1 MKRAIGLALG
11 IALVVVPSAFAQV
24 SRANVYGKVTD
35 ESGAVLPGANI
46 TLTGD
51 SGTRSSVSGAE
62 GAFRFLGL
70 SIGNYDIT
78 AALAG
83 FTTVTRQVVLVTGQ
97 SVDLTYTLK
106 VATVEETLLV
116 TAETPVVDTKKLGTS
131 TTLTR
136 DELER
141 VPQARDP
148 WAILRTVPGVVIDRV
163 SIAGNEDGQQ
173 SNFQAKGSDDANI
186 SWNLDG
192 VEITDVSATG
202 ASPTYYDYDAF
213 EEIAISTS
221 GNNLNTKTGGLGINF
236 ATKRGTNRWRGSAR
250 GLITHDDMQWSNI
263 AGTDFVGD
271 PRLGD
276 SDKAD
281 HTQQI
286 NDYGIEVGGP
296 IIKDKLHIWGSYG
309 KQDIRIIRSNQ
320 TSDKTK
326 LESFNAKMNWQIS
339 RNTSMS
345 VFFFNGKKAKDGR
358 TSGSLQWSENSLWDQ
373 GPNHT
378 DFMPGNIHGFL
389 KFELNHIVNPDF
401 FVNVKY
407 SNYDTGFILASR
419 DLETNYTWSFDQ
431 GIALGGALVEFG
443 GTRPLKNVTDISG
456 NYFASG
462 WGGNHEIKFGF
473 GYKQAESNTTSIY
486 GSLGERLGGWDFGPG
501 ARYAWVHRD
510 TIIKYSGEYFYG
522 FVGDT
527 FTKDR
532 LTIAA
537 GVRFDNQKGENSAA
551 VVEANPTRP
560 DLLPAINFPGGG
572 QGINWSDVSPRLDIT
587 YALNDSRTTVLRANF
602 AQYANN
608 LNLAAVTYDN
618 PLGPAYQAYFWND
631 NNGDLIVQQ
640 DEVDYASGIQY
651 FAGHDPAD
659 PGAAVS
665 PNQIDPDYKAPRET
679 EITVGLDHEL
689 MPDLAVGLAYNWRRN
704 VDQRD
709 WNIRQGQTSANYT
722 ANAPVTAN
730 GFTAQTY
737 SPDPALV
744 TQFGGG
750 RIKTNRPDYRQ
761 NFNGF
766 EASLIK
772 RLSNKWMARV
782 AFGYNDHTE
791 TLTGPGAVQN
801 PTRSDTT
808 GGTTTALGLSG
819 PQVNGGRVSPR
830 STGSGKGDVFFS
842 TEWQISAMAL
852 YELPKNFEIGAQLF
866 GRQGYPRPIELQT
879 GAGQDGSIRTLATAN
894 IDDTKLPNLWN
905 LDIRLANNIRLGGE
919 RSLTIAAEL
928 FNVFNNNV
936 ELNRQRNAL
945 SSSFDRL
952 DEILAPRILRIGA
965 RLSF

>member
-1 MKRAIGLALG
+1 MKRAIGLALA

-51 SGTRSSVSGAE
+51 SGSQSSVSGAE

-70 SIGNYDIT
+70 SVGNYEIT

-131 TTLTR
+131 TTFTR

-148 WAILRTVPGVVIDRV
+148 WAILRTVPGVVVDRV
-163 SIAGNEDGQQ
+163 SIAGNEGGQQ
-173 SNFQAKGSDDANI
+173 SNFQAKGSDAANI
-186 SWNLDG
+186 AWNLDG

-263 AGTDFVGD
+263 AGTEFVGD
-271 PRLGD
+271 SRLGD

-286 NDYGIEVGGP
+286 NDYGLEIGGP
-296 IIKDKLHIWGSYG
+296 IIKDKLHLWGSYG

-326 LESFNAKMNWQIS
+326 LESFNAKLNWQIGP
-339 RNTSMS
+339 NTSMS

-401 FVNVKY
+401 FMNIKY

-419 DLETNYTWSFDQ
+419 DLATNYTWSFDQ
-431 GIALGGALVEFG
+431 GIALGGAIVEFG
-443 GTRPLKNVTDISG
+443 STRPLKNVTDVSG

-473 GYKQAESNTTSIY
+473 GYKKAESNTTSIY
-486 GSLGERLGGWDFGPG
+486 GSLDDRLGGWDFGPG

-522 FVGDT
+522 FLGDT

-532 LTIAA
+532 LTVAL
-537 GVRFDNQKGENSAA
+537 GVRFDNQKGSNSASLA
-551 VVEANPTRP
+551 VANPSRP
-560 DLLPAINFPGGG
+560 DLLPAVDYPGGG
-572 QGINWSDVSPRLDIT
+572 QGINWSDISPRLGLT

-608 LNLAAVTYDN
+608 LNLGAVTYDN
-618 PLGPAYQAYFWND
+618 PLGPAFQAYIWND
-631 NNGDLIVQQ
+631 ANGDLILTQ
-640 DEVDYASGIQY
+640 DEVDYASGLQY
-651 FAGHDPAD
+651 FSGHDPSD
-659 PGAAVS
+659 PANITSV
-665 PNQIDPDYKAPRET
+665 NQIDPDYKAPKET
-679 EITVGLDHEL
+679 EITIGLDHEL
-689 MPDLAVGLAYNWRRN
+689 MPDLAVSLAYNWRRN

-709 WNIRQGQTSANYT
+709 WNIRLGQRTANYT
-722 ANAPVTAN
+722 PNAPVTAN
-730 GFTAQTY
+730 GFTANTF
-737 SPDPALV
+737 SPDGDLV
-744 TQFGGG
+744 TQFAGG
-750 RIKTNRPDYRQ
+750 RFKTNRPDYHQ
-761 NFNGF
+761 SYSGF

-782 AFGYNDHTE
+782 AFGYNNHTE
-791 TLTGPGAVQN
+791 TLDGPGAVQN

-808 GGTTTALGLSG
+808 GSTVSG

-830 STGSGKGDVFFS
+830 SSGSGKGDVFYS
-842 TEWQISAMAL
+842 NEWQISVMAL
-852 YELPKNFEIGAQLF
+852 YEMPKNFEIATQIF
-866 GRQGYPRPIELQT
+866 GRQGYPRPIILRT
-879 GAGQDGSIRTLATAN
+879 GAGQDGRIRALATPTLDE
-894 IDDTKLPNLWN
+894 IKLPTLWN
-905 LDIRLANNIRLGGE
+905 VDLRLANNIRLGGE
-919 RSLTIAAEL
+919 HSLTLAAEV

-945 SSSFDRL
+945 ASSYDRL
-952 DEILAPRILRIGA
+952 DEILSPRILRVGA